1 MQWTIAIRM
10 KTIISST
17 GFYSLKTDILKKY
30 ILIYNANKYIKTR
43 GGSAKMK
50 KYVFTIKC

>member
-10 KTIISST
+10 KTIISGT

-30 ILIYNANKYIKTR
+30 IMQTNILKQEEEVQGWKNMY
-43 GGSAKMK
+43 SP
-50 KYVFTIKC
+50 